1 MAKIIRNFN
10 DSVAISHAV
19 IIAKGT
25 SSHGKTE
32 PKDMWNWDLSLKRHI
47 RRPHKPAELSA

>member
-32 PKDMWNWDLSLKRHI
+32 PKDM
-47 RRPHKPAELSA
+47 